1 MTLFVKSAEAV
12 VTTNIVIAIHCWRSE
27 AFLQHVLLIRWGILA
42 VIISKTEMN
51 MKTGVGVGQEEQTKD
66 YWYLKMLLL
75 HQKWPGNTVKHSDF
89 TGS

>member
-1 MTLFVKSAEAV
+1 M
-12 VTTNIVIAIHCWRSE
+12 
-27 AFLQHVLLIRWGILA
+27 
-42 VIISKTEMN
+42 IISKTEMN